1 MKKILFIF
9 LLIPLGVLAQNG
21 TKKKITADSLPAII
35 HDELHKQ
42 YATYSVNSIYK
53 STDELQNTIYKIE
66 VQKKS
71 KLVELVYDNQGKLI
85 SKEKSKIYSFDGTEK
100 PKAAPSQSND
110 GHSGHQ
116 H

>member
-1 MKKILFIF
+1 MLMPLAVFAQTETKIK
-9 LLIPLGVLAQNG
+9 Q
-21 TKKKITADSLPAII
+21 DSLPTTV
-35 HDELHKQ
+35 HNELHKK
-42 YATYSVNSIYK
+42 YAAYAVNSVLKI
-53 STDELQNTIYKIE
+53 TDFQQKHKYKIE

-71 KLVELVYDNQGKLI
+71 TVIELIYDNDGKLI

-100 PKAAPSQSND
+100 ITPKSEPSKSNE

>member
-1 MKKILFIF
+1 MIL
-9 LLIPLGVLAQNG
+9 LMPLGAFAQTE
-21 TKKKITADSLPAII
+21 TKIKQDSLPLTV
-35 HDELHKQ
+35 HDELQKQ
-42 YATYSVNSIYK
+42 YVAYTVNSIYK
-53 STDELQNTIYKIE
+53 VTDKQQNIIYKIE

-71 KLVELVYDNQGKLI
+71 KLIELVYDNKGTLI

-100 PKAAPSQSND
+100 IKSSTPTQSND